1 MNIFEWIAQFGYANA
16 PLYDW
21 RFHLDGYDFFNDKT
35 RKVIAISEN
44 SPSNL
49 PIHSKTDISIT
60 LELNSINDVL
70 YGRHDL
76 LADMEY
82 IGNDFQTTPVKIQK
96 KEFASWLAHLLAP
109 GARKDI
115 DLLPHDVIQL
125 FSDPIRV
132 YFLPCLSLNEFREFI
147 ATCANETC
155 LLLFCLHKAIN
166 RQSVDDELSRFEN
179 IRSMQIGDLI
189 AIHGAGAKATY
200 SYKWEADF
208 MEHLGIVHQQAGT
221 IRHSLFPR
229 PSGCTYNHMY
239 MVIHSEDKE
248 SSGCIGQ
255 NEQIEVFY
263 KDEQGHRIPNYHT
276 FWPVDQ
282 IKNFTKTEKKKKVRA
297 VPYQTLR
304 RIAQKCHDG
313 KVYIGG
319 DSTFSTNL
327 SRLRS
332 LLQELLGYTQN
343 EDPFPNPTRN
353 SPHIEVAFSLTF
365 ASKDALDL
373 GGNVVYDDNRGV
385 TPSNARK
392 KQR

>member
-1 MNIFEWIAQFGYANA
+1 MDIFEWIAKFGYANA

-21 RFHLDGYDFFNDKT
+21 MLHLDGYDFFNDKT

-49 PIHSKTDISIT
+49 PIHSKTDISIA
-60 LELNSINDVL
+60 LDLISIKDVL

-96 KEFASWLAHLLAP
+96 KEFASWIAHLLAP

-115 DLLPHDVIQL
+115 DLLSHDVIQL

-132 YFLPCLSLNEFREFI
+132 YLLPCLSLNEFREFI

-155 LLLFCLHKAIN
+155 LLLFCSYKAIK
-166 RQSVDDELSRFEN
+166 RQSFLDELSRFKN
-179 IRSMQIGDLI
+179 IHSLQICDLI
-189 AIHGAGAKATY
+189 AIQGAGANATY
-200 SYKWEADF
+200 SYKWELDF
-208 MEHLGIVHQQAGT
+208 MEHLGIVHHQART
-221 IRHSLFPR
+221 IRQSLFPR

-276 FWPVDQ
+276 FWPVDK

-304 RIAQKCHDG
+304 HIARKSLDG

-327 SRLRS
+327 SRLRL

-353 SPHIEVAFSLTF
+353 SSYIEVPFSLTF
-365 ASKDALDL
+365 VSKDALDL
-373 GGNVVYDDNRGV
+373 GGNVVYDDNRSM
-385 TPSNARK
+385 TSSHSRK
-392 KQR
+392 RQR